1 MRKVQDYLSFVYEW
15 IVVMMPDVILNVSCN
30 TFTTGARQF
39 VVQLAFEIT

>member
-1 MRKVQDYLSFVYEW
+1 MRKSRITWSFVYEW